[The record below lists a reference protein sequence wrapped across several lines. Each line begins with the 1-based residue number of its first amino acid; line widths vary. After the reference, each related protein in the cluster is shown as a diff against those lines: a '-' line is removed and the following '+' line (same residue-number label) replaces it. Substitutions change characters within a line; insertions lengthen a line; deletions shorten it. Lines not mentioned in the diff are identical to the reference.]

1 MSSLEDVQ
9 GFIDQSRRVASP
21 EELHALLQA
30 ITREMGFDHFALVHH
45 VDLRPMGTLVD
56 HLVTDDFVILSD
68 YPQFWVDQY
77 ISDAIVTNDPVLIAS
92 QRMNVGFAWETVPD
106 LIKLTPSQR
115 EVTERTHRAGLIN
128 GFTVPANV
136 PGELNGSCNFAIS
149 TGHEMPRKNLP
160 MAQLVGSFAF
170 QSARELVARLRKMRD
185 FEPPRL
191 SQRQLEC
198 IILVA
203 RGKTDWEI
211 GKILGIS
218 EETVKWHLKD
228 ARERYDVPKRVQVVL
243 RALFD
248 GQIPLT
254 ELIN

>member
-1 MSSLEDVQ
+1 MSRLDDVQ
-9 GFIDQSRRVASP
+9 GFIDQSRRAGSP
-21 EELHALLQA
+21 ADLHALLQA
-30 ITREMGFDHFALVHH
+30 TSREMGFDHFALVHH
-45 VDLRPMGTLVD
+45 VDLRPMGTLMD
-56 HLVTDDFVILSD
+56 HLITDDFIVLSD
-68 YPQFWVDQY
+68 YPQFWIDQY
-77 ISDAIVTNDPVLIAS
+77 ISDAIVSNDPVLMAS
-92 QRMNVGFAWETVPD
+92 QKTNVGFAWEAVPD

-136 PGELNGSCNFAIS
+136 PGELNGSCNFAVAA
-149 TGHEMPRKNLP
+149 GHELPHKNLP

-170 QSARELVARLRKMRD
+170 QSAREMVARLRRVGD

-211 GKILGIS
+211 GRILGIS